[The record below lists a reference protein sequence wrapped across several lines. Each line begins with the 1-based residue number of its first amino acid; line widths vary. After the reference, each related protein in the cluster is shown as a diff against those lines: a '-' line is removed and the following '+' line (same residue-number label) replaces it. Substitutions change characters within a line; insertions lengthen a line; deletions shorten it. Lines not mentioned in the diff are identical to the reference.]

1 MINLASP
8 RRHIGDIVNTL
19 SIVNILAYGAVIIA
33 HAKGFDVNVSP
44 AFAEDGFCVSNK
56 GEHVLVQSHAICFYE
71 DTILAILMVFLAS
84 YVGKNIIPDS
94 AATLIK
100 KNALGCLIH
109 GGVHMSIAYRD
120 YNKGNNSGGLSFPMK
135 MSLYS
140 IFWMSM
146 MNFIHKDISLL
157 NKVVRSLFYVLI
169 HTLLVPRVYGFAFVH
184 SILMLE
190 IGFQELLEKEKD
202 EFYNLKTV
210 LLYIPNSVLAWMEV
224 FGCENYLRPYG
235 GHAIYDVAVPLTNIA
250 YFWLL
255 FSHQKY
261 YKKTD

>member
-8 RRHIGDIVNTL
+8 QRHIGDIVNIL
-19 SIVNILAYGAVIIA
+19 SIVNILAYGAVICA

-44 AFAEDGFCVSNK
+44 AFAEDGYCISNK
-56 GEHVLVQSHAICFYE
+56 AEHVLVQSYAICFYE

-94 AATLIK
+94 AAALMK
-100 KNALGCLIH
+100 KNAFCCFAHGC
-109 GGVHMSIAYRD
+109 VHMYAVYRD
-120 YNKGNNSGGLSFPMK
+120 YNKGRGLPFPIK
-135 MSLYS
+135 ISLYYF
-140 IFWMSM
+140 FWISL

-169 HTLLVPRVYGFAFVH
+169 HTFLVPSVHGLAFVH
-184 SILMLE
+184 SIAMLE
-190 IGFQELLEKEKD
+190 FGFKELLEKEKD

-210 LLYIPNSVLAWMEV
+210 LLYIPPSVLAWVEV

-235 GHAIYDVAVPLTNIA
+235 GHAVYDAAIPLTNIA

-255 FSHQKY
+255 YAHQKY